1 MWVGGRRNVV
11 DGSRSEADAG
21 VQVWLASSQVGKGP
35 DIPMAKQYVSVWKPI
50 RACLL
55 SKEVTHVCYQ

>member
-1 MWVGGRRNVV
+1 MV